1 MNLEDLLKLAMWMVI
16 TLVAVAFLVIP
27 LSFYLA

>member
-16 TLVAVAFLVIP
+16 TLVVMAFLVIP